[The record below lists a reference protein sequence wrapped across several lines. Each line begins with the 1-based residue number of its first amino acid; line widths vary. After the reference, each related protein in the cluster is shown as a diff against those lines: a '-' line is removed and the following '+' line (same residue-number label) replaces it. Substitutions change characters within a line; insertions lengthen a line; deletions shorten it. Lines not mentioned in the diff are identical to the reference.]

1 MKNKSIRSVFV
12 PGLLTLALALIVPP
26 AAAQDN
32 TPPKEKAPS
41 KADLKKYDANG
52 DGRLDEGETAR
63 KKAEAKA
70 KRDAQ
75 KAQELAKYDADRDG
89 KLSPEEKA
97 QEKSDKQAA
106 KEAKQAAKERGGN

>member
-1 MKNKSIRSVFV
+1 MKTTFIRSVIV
-12 PGLLTLALALIVPP
+12 PGLLTLALALIVPVVS
-26 AAAQDN
+26 AQEN
-32 TPPKEKAPS
+32 SPQKEKAPS

-52 DGRLDEGETAR
+52 DGRLDEGENAQ

-70 KRDAQ
+70 KRDAR
-75 KAQELAKYDADRDG
+75 KAQELAKYDADQDG

-106 KEAKQAAKERGGN
+106 KEAKKAAKEREGN